1 MSLINYTPL
10 IKRELLV
17 FSSSQIVNK
26 MIDFN
31 KRLSS
36 RHAETEH
43 RSLLEL
49 QVSSGGFSS
58 NEEIGRLLTASE
70 LLVFSSSPL
79 FMP

>member
-58 NEEIGRLLTASE
+58 NEEIGRLLTASM
-70 LLVFSSSPL
+70 S
-79 FMP
+79 